1 MFGPLFPVV
10 KFPDVSLPSWH
21 PEGRIFFGT
30 TGDDWFVGST
40 LDDTMYGSPGRDT
53 FVGGLGRDTVNY
65 SGSPEGVDV
74 SLSNYSASSGGHAE
88 GDVLIGVEIV
98 IGSEHDDYIA
108 GDRLSNTILTRGGDD
123 TIRVSGGA
131 DIIDGGAGIDTL
143 FVRGTGMTIDLDRGI
158 GIGGFADG
166 DGYYNIENVDIGGS
180 VATVIGNDADNWI
193 SGISSN
199 FTAFGGGGSDTFAIS
214 NWGGERLDGGA
225 GFDTVDYSTHTNG
238 QPGFAGYVIDLDND
252 EAYAANGLRPTATL
266 TRIEAAIGSDFDD
279 TFIDAEEN
287 NTFTGMD
294 GADVFVFDHDS
305 PGQRDIITD
314 FQTGLDIIDL
324 SQTGVQGFGDLTDG
338 GSRRLEQVGAD
349 AVVHTD
355 NGSEIVLQGV
365 LASWLDQSDFLF

>member
-1 MFGPLFPVV
+1 MIPLSVV
-10 KFPDVSLPSWH
+10 WDETRSTIRARPKASTSH
-21 PEGRIFFGT
+21 SRT
-30 TGDDWFVGST
+30 TART
-40 LDDTMYGSPGRDT
+40 
-53 FVGGLGRDTVNY
+53 
-65 SGSPEGVDV
+65 
-74 SLSNYSASSGGHAE
+74 SGGHAE

-98 IGSEHDDYIA
+98 IGSEHDDYVA
-108 GDRLSNTILTRGGDD
+108 GDRLSNTILTRGGND

-143 FVRGTGMTIDLDRGI
+143 YVRGTGMTIDLDRGI

-166 DGYYNIENVDIGGS
+166 DGYYNIENVDISGPD
-180 VATVIGNDADNWI
+180 ATVIGNDADNWI

-199 FTAFGGGGSDTFAIS
+199 FTAFGGGGNDTFAIS
-214 NWGGERLDGGA
+214 NWGGETLDGGA
-225 GFDTVDYSTHTNG
+225 DFDTVDFSTNTNG
-238 QPGFAGYVIDLDND
+238 QPGFAGFIIDLDDD
-252 EAYAANGLRPTATL
+252 EAYAANGLRPTSTL
-266 TRIEAAIGSDFDD
+266 RSIEAAIGSDSDD
-279 TFIDAEEN
+279 TFIDAEED

-324 SQTGVQGFGDLTDG
+324 SQTGVQTFGDLTDG
-338 GSRRLEQVGAD
+338 VGRRLEQAGAD
-349 AVVHTD
+349 TVIHTD